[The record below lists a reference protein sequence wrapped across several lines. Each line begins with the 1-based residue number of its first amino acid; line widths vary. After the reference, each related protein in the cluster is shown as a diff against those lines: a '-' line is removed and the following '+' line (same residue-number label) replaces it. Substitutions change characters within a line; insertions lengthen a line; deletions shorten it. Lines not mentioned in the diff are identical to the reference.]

1 MLETKN
7 YALFNNISIL
17 LQLKAVVS
25 WITPKYNKFISDP
38 FPVFSLEFKERTHR
52 EVGNFRTAEEGA
64 LRCMMKGAAS
74 VREVGIFRTAEE
86 GAHHCMMKGAAS
98 VSRGSRDLQGALQS
112 RVDVEIRN

>member
-17 LQLKAVVS
+17 LQLKAVVF

-74 VREVGIFRTAEE
+74 V
-86 GAHHCMMKGAAS
+86 
-98 VSRGSRDLQGALQS
+98 SRGSRDLQGALQS